1 MPTLEEELSAWA
13 KRAAPEV
20 AEIAARHGVKK
31 IPPKTLANIAK
42 GTQIAALVFGE
53 VASRLSNLGAKK

>member
-1 MPTLEEELSAWA
+1 VTLEEELSAWA

-31 IPPKTLANIAK
+31 LQPKTLAKIAK
-42 GTQIAALVFGE
+42 GTQIAALLFGE
-53 VASRLSNLGAKK
+53 VAGRLANLGVKK